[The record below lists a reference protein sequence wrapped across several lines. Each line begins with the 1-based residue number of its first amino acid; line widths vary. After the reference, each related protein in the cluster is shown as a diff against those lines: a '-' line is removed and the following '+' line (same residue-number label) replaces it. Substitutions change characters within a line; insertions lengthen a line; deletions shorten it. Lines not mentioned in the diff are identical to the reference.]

1 MKQLLYSVI
10 SAFSTFSILPM
21 PQIEWRKDYMR
32 SLLCS
37 LPLVGVV
44 IGACGCL
51 YFALASL
58 LQLPAILSA
67 VVLTLLPVVLSG
79 GIHMDGF
86 ADTIDALS
94 SHAAPEKKRAI
105 LKDPHA
111 GAFAIT
117 SIASYLLLYFGL
129 CAALPLRWKQI
140 LLLGLTHVLS
150 RTVGALAS
158 VILPGSSREGMLH
171 MFRDGAARSSFSILL
186 LWAAVTLAAMAVLS
200 PAAAVLSA
208 LSAVCIFFYL
218 KRMSSREFGGMSGD
232 LAGYCITLTAI
243 VLLLGLVLAERITT
257 LWF

>member
-1 MKQLLYSVI
+1 MKMILYSII
-10 SAFSTFSILPM
+10 SAFSTFSVFPM

-32 SLLCS
+32 ALLCS
-37 LPLVGVV
+37 LPLVGAA

-58 LQLPAILSA
+58 LQLPAVLSA
-67 VVLTLLPVVLSG
+67 VVLTLLPVILSG

-94 SHAAPEKKRAI
+94 SYAPPEKKREI

-117 SIASYLLLYFGL
+117 GVACYLLLYFGL
-129 CAALPLRWKQI
+129 CAALPLQWEQI

-150 RTVGALAS
+150 RTVGSLAG
-158 VILPGSSREGMLH
+158 ITLPGSTQEGMLH
-171 MFRDGAARSSFSILL
+171 MFRDGVTRASLVILL
-186 LWAAVTLAAMAVLS
+186 LWAAVTLAAMALLS
-200 PAAAVLSA
+200 PVAAILSA
-208 LSAVCIFFYL
+208 LGSACVFFYL
-218 KRMSSREFGGMSGD
+218 KRMSMKQFGGMSGD

-243 VLLLGLVLAERITT
+243 VLLLGLVLAERMTA

>member
-10 SAFSTFSILPM
+10 SAFSAFSVLPM
-21 PQIEWRKDYMR
+21 PQIEWRQEYMR
-32 SLLCS
+32 GLLSS
-37 LPLVGVV
+37 LPLVGAV
-44 IGACGCL
+44 IGAFGCL
-51 YFALASL
+51 YFALSSL

-105 LKDPHA
+105 LKDPHT
-111 GAFAIT
+111 GAFAI
-117 SIASYLLLYFGL
+117 IGVVSYLLLYFGL
-129 CAALPLRWKQI
+129 CAALPLHWRQI

-150 RTVGALAS
+150 RAVGALAS
-158 VILPGSSREGMLH
+158 VTLPGSSREGMLH
-171 MFRDGAARSSFSILL
+171 MFSDGAARSSSVILL
-186 LWAAVTLAAMAVLS
+186 LWAAVTLAAMALLS
-200 PAAAVLSA
+200 PAASA
-208 LSAVCIFFYL
+208 LSAPGAVCVFCYL
-218 KRMSSREFGGMSGD
+218 KRMSAREFGGMSGD
-232 LAGYCITLTAI
+232 LAGYCITITAI